1 MMHDELI
8 LLSRVTD
15 EERQGLATLIGCK
28 SAAPEDLVQAIHKE
42 SQSVFGRLFSKPL
55 TYAEIVIQCL
65 DKLKVGCNTSDPV
78 PVLEAKLVHKVIGD
92 AWARMTPA
100 QREQLQ
106 HEMSRAAAIEGYD
119 RNRFASLGPIAAL
132 SVAQLS
138 GFGIYLFATTALSAV
153 TGVAGVVLPFVA
165 YTTMSSAI
173 SFVIGPV
180 GWIGAGLFAIW
191 KLTGPDYKKLI
202 PAVLMIAALR
212 DKYTPKHQPL
222 TPKEG
227 GWLRWVLLAII
238 VVIVY
243 SVWPSSPTQIPPS
256 PQAVSAQPARPP
268 AANPKAK
275 PATQTAPAKHRAAA
289 PVKPQQQGDLRH
301 CLSLKND
308 AEIARCANGR

>member
-1 MMHDELI
+1 MHDELI
-8 LLSRVTD
+8 LLSRVTN
-15 EERQGLATLIGCK
+15 EERQGLATLISCK
-28 SAAPEDLVQAIHKE
+28 SAAPEDLVQAIQNE
-42 SQSVFGRLFSKPL
+42 SQSLFGRLFSKPP
-55 TYAEIVIQCL
+55 TYVEIVIQCL
-65 DKLKVGCNTSDPV
+65 GKLKVGFNTSEPV
-78 PVLEAKLVHKVIGD
+78 PALEARLVHKVIGD

-119 RNRFASLGPIAAL
+119 KNRFASLGPIAAL

-153 TGVAGVVLPFVA
+153 TGVAGIVLPFAA

-212 DKYTPKHQPL
+212 DKYTPKHQP
-222 TPKEG
+222 PAPEEG

-238 VVIVY
+238 VIIGYV
-243 SVWPSSPTQIPPS
+243 VWPSSPTQIPPS
-256 PQAVSAQPARPP
+256 PQAVSPQPARPP
-268 AANPKAK
+268 AAIPKAK
-275 PATQTAPAKHRAAA
+275 PATQTAPEKRKSGGPA
-289 PVKPQQQGDLRH
+289 KPQQQGDLRH
-301 CLSLKND
+301 CLSLKSD
-308 AEIARCANGR
+308 AEIARCTESH